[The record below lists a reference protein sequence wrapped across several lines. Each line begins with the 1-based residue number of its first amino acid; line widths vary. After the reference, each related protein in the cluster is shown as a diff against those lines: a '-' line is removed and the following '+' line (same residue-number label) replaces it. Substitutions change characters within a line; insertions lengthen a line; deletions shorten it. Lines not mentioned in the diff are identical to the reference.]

1 MDIQYYA
8 KTGEVKL
15 EKSDAIF
22 QIHEPI
28 ELES

>member
-15 EKSDAIF
+15 EKNDAIF
-22 QIHEPI
+22 WIHELF